1 MKDFVILNFNF
12 EDFNV
17 LLFLKN
23 EVTQKKKTLCRS
35 KLCETCQNLFV
46 ITNI

>member
-17 LLFLKN
+17 LLFLRN
-23 EVTQKKKTLCRS
+23 EVTQKKNYVDPNCVRRAKISSL
-35 KLCETCQNLFV
+35 L
-46 ITNI
+46 

>member
-17 LLFLKN
+17 LIFLRN
-23 EVTQKKKTLCRS
+23 EVTQKKKNYVDPNCVRRAKISSL
-35 KLCETCQNLFV
+35 L
-46 ITNI
+46 